1 MLHNEYI
8 LAKISFD
15 TAENKASKILTA
27 EEWFFFFFFH
37 LHHVLPLGA
46 ARCIQ
51 PADDERLRACFKEV
65 HELREVSRGK
75 PDR

>member
-27 EEWFFFFFFH
+27 EELFFFSFI
-37 LHHVLPLGA
+37 LHQILPLGA

-51 PADDERLRACFKEV
+51 RADDERLRACFKEV